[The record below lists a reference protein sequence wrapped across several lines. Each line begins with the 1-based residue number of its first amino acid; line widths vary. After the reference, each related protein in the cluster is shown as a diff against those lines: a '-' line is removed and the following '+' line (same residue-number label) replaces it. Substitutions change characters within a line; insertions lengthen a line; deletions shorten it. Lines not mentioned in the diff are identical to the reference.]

1 MLGGELLM
9 GRDEHS
15 VTQRWT
21 AQAMRRRALLIVGA
35 VAALT
40 VGLGGG
46 AAFAY
51 FTSHGSGTGSAT
63 TGTAQNVTITTN
75 ATPAG
80 LLQPNGTGDL
90 VITATN
96 PNNYSVQITSLTVG
110 TVTGCTTPA
119 VSLVTPSTSYLP
131 FTIPANANAQR
142 LVISG
147 ALTMGAGAS
156 SDCQNASLTVPLTAT
171 VQR

>member
-1 MLGGELLM
+1 M
-9 GRDEHS
+9 GQGEHS
-15 VTQRWT
+15 VTRRW
-21 AQAMRRRALLIVGA
+21 AAHAMRRRALLIVGA

-96 PNNYSVQITSLTVG
+96 PNNYSVQITALTLGG

-131 FTIPANANAQR
+131 FTIPANANSLQ

-156 SDCQNASLTVPLTAT
+156 NDCQNASLTVPLTAT